1 MATSGTTLVER
12 VSLRVRDPSNTATGR
27 SQVLLLLSEAQR
39 LVNGIAEEVV
49 ATATLTVP
57 PYRTILP
64 IEENVPTALRV
75 TGVRD
80 ENGRSMS
87 PVPWGALAHA
97 NRRWWRATATRSR
110 VWSTIGRD
118 MLVVSPAAPDTQ
130 LLTVVFVKKTD
141 VLATEAAV
149 TEVTNAT
156 DDTVGDLVEALLLLK
171 TRRLDAVAGPLKRL
185 AEFAGGKVLP
195 PEQRPA

>member
-1 MATSGTTLVER
+1 MATGCTALIER
-12 VSLRVRDPSNTATGR
+12 VSLRVRDPSNTAHGR
-27 SQVLLLLSEAQR
+27 STVLALLSESQR

-49 ATATLTVP
+49 ATASLTVP

-80 ENGRSMS
+80 ESGRSLT
-87 PVPWGALAHA
+87 PVPWNALAHA
-97 NRRWWRATATRSR
+97 NRRWWRATSTRSR

-130 LLTVVFVKKTD
+130 TLTVVFVKRTD
-141 VLATEAAV
+141 ALATEAAI
-149 TEVTNAT
+149 TEVITST
-156 DDTVGDLVEALLLLK
+156 DDVVCDLTEALLLLK
-171 TRRLDAVAGPLKRL
+171 ARRLDAVPGPLGRV
-185 AEFAGGKVLP
+185 AAFAGVKMP
-195 PEQRPA
+195 QQAPS